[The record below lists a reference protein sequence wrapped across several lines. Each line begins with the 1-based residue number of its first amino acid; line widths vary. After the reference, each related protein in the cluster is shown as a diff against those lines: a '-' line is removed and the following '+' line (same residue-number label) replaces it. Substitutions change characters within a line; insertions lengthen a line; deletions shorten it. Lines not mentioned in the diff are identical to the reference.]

1 MCHHNELLIY
11 NCHTLEKDSIL
22 ILGRAI
28 QEIKH
33 EKYFTFFNIYKWD
46 FDIEILM
53 TIKGNGEFKVFIYVM
68 LIKSF

>member
-11 NCHTLEKDSIL
+11 DCHTLEKDSIL
-22 ILGRAI
+22 ILRTVI

-33 EKYFTFFNIYKWD
+33 EKYFTFFIIYKWD
-46 FDIEILM
+46 FDTEILM
-53 TIKGNGEFKVFIYVM
+53 TIKGNGEFKVLIYVT